1 MSTYAKVVIGLAA
14 AILLLAVIGTTV
26 GPRAGDE
33 ELGIDLTDIRARLER
48 EADNTT
54 GEDLA
59 YRLHKVEYDIS
70 ANQISV
76 VLDLQFEPVSEA
88 FLEAEAAKWMDIIL
102 HSKSNGKYLTELDVN
117 VLVSFWTYSAPDDI
131 LIWGAYRR
139 FSGDRSWI
147 AGPDLKRKTNVLER
161 IETH

>member
-1 MSTYAKVVIGLAA
+1 MYAKVVIGLAG
-14 AILLLAVIGTTV
+14 AILLLAVIGTIV
-26 GPRAGDE
+26 GSRAGDKE
-33 ELGIDLTDIRARLER
+33 PVINLTDIRARLER

-54 GEDLA
+54 GEDLT
-59 YRLHKVEYDIS
+59 YRLHKVEYDSS
-70 ANQISV
+70 ANQIAV
-76 VLDLQFEPVSEA
+76 ILDLQFEPESEA
-88 FLEAEAAKWMDIIL
+88 FLEAEASQWMDTVL
-102 HSKSNGKYLTELDVN
+102 DSQSNGKYLTALDVN

-147 AGPDLKRKTNVLER
+147 AGPDLKGKTNVLKR